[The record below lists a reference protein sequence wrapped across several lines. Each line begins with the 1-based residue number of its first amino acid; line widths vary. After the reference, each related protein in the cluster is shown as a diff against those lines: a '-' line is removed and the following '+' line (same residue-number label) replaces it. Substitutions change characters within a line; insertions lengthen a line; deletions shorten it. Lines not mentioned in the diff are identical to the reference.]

1 MCTLLRG
8 NSDITRENTAEE
20 IATTQ
25 AAMLYCFLGDE
36 AVFEI
41 GAFQDHVIDCPFMRL
56 QLRQV
61 FPGEGQG
68 GGGECG
74 SSGCGG
80 WWMLLRDEIPWV
92 QLT

>member
-56 QLRQV
+56 QLW
-61 FPGEGQG
+61 GERCLAG